1 MFNYTFLDCD
11 DPVMLAC
18 FDGSCITT
26 DEICNGVN
34 SCDNPEILEE
44 FGVSEDEFGCIPM
57 GA

>member
-1 MFNYTFLDCD
+1 MFDYTFLECD

-34 SCDNPEILEE
+34 SCDNPETVEK
-44 FGVSEDEFGCIPM
+44 FGVSEDEFGCTTM